1 MARIK
6 CKMCT
11 IKVKQWETEKFF
23 GVKCNKH
30 FMPLIIL
37 KEHRNKITP
46 EEKDEIKKIQNDK
59 FPKLYF
65 DNTISDSDDHW
76 HIHLSK
82 KNRNITL

>member
-6 CKMCT
+6 CKMC
-11 IKVKQWETEKFF
+11 KVKTKLWESENFF

-30 FMPLIIL
+30 FVPIIIL
-37 KEHRNKITP
+37 KEHRLEITNKEVI
-46 EEKDEIKKIQNDK
+46 ELLKICDEKY
-59 FPKLYF
+59 PRLYF
-65 DNTISDSDDHW
+65 DNTITDSDEHW